1 MITGVDG
8 GVTGLRLIL
17 TSDGESGVEIGKTPR
32 GEGRTAGHKLNEGL
46 PLVRIQLTQDRDK
59 PLKSRALFGVS
70 LFGLCVV
77 KDVLPAPIWILVPTY

>member
-32 GEGRTAGHKLNEGL
+32 GEGRTASHKLNEGL

-59 PLKSRALFGVS
+59 PLESRAVGETKRKYNIPLNQRHRN
-70 LFGLCVV
+70 
-77 KDVLPAPIWILVPTY
+77 